1 MVAKLVTAA
10 GTAFRQAVESR
21 LAVRRL
27 RRVTEIADV
36 VSTRLA
42 DHATRDAS
50 DHPAPSTAVA
60 TTLTARVAGARGG
73 SQRADGDCRRSGVA
87 NDGHVD
93 LGVRLLIAAMV
104 GGAVKF
110 IGTAAVGAAGVA
122 TGSNVWA
129 IAAEREQ
136 NRPDSDS
143 NVPKE
148 VRQAADPQP
157 LRQ

>member
-1 MVAKLVTAA
+1 
-10 GTAFRQAVESR
+10 
-21 LAVRRL
+21 
-27 RRVTEIADV
+27 
-36 VSTRLA
+36 
-42 DHATRDAS
+42 
-50 DHPAPSTAVA
+50 
-60 TTLTARVAGARGG
+60 
-73 SQRADGDCRRSGVA
+73 
-87 NDGHVD
+87 